1 MKGDAT
7 IMSYHTVKLSGT
19 CGIFRDICC
28 TKSRYNYMKNKCI
41 VFVKKK
47 NVYICLIKNCIV
59 FFVYVMINMI
69 LFLCQNSTCALM
81 SIHFLVV
88 IALYF
93 CVSYDEYGTFPMP
106 KWYLCLDVYS
116 FLSNILKVFKCV

>member
-1 MKGDAT
+1 
-7 IMSYHTVKLSGT
+7 
-19 CGIFRDICC
+19 
-28 TKSRYNYMKNKCI
+28 MKNKYI

-47 NVYICLIKNCIV
+47 SLYLLNKNCIL
-59 FFVYVMINMI
+59 FFVYVMINMV

-93 CVSYDEYGTFPMP
+93 CVSYHEYATFPMP
-106 KWYLCLDVYS
+106 K
-116 FLSNILKVFKCV
+116 